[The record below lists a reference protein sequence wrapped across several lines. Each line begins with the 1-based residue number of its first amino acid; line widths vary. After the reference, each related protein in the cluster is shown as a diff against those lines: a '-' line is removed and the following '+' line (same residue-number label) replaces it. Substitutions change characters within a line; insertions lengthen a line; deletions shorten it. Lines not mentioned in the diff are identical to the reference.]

1 MLDTRTGKTSASSLD
16 AAELTLSGKQRA
28 LVLCL
33 GFAGLLFDGVEMG
46 LMPVAS
52 LSVSKSLLGAA
63 YSDTLGGEWFARF
76 TAALML
82 GAAIGGIALGTLG
95 DRIGR
100 ARAFSVC
107 ALFYSFFAG
116 LGGLVQSQEQMLGL
130 RFLVGLGAGG
140 MWPNA
145 VALIS
150 ECWPGASRPLV
161 AGVAGAGI
169 NTGYLLLS
177 LVAFRWHVTPESWR
191 WIFYFA
197 ALPVTLGTVAF
208 FWLPESPQWLA
219 SRKALNL
226 VQPPHLA
233 GKDLPAAGAKTH
245 PQSSPLRDLFRPP
258 LLRTTLVGL
267 ALGSVPLVGAWAA
280 SKWMVPWADKIG
292 GATQPGYKALTTLCW
307 AAGATLGSFCGSP
320 FTAWIGRRRAYFLIS
335 LGATALTCGL
345 FTLTR
350 PLEAGFLPMVLAQ
363 GFVATL
369 FFGWLPL
376 CLPELFPT
384 RVRATGSGLCYNSG
398 RFATAVGVF
407 FAGTL
412 FAALGGSYSK
422 VGAVTGL
429 IYGLGM
435 VAIWFVPTRS
445 KNSLD
450 E

>member
-1 MLDTRTGKTSASSLD
+1 MP
-16 AAELTLSGKQRA
+16 TLSRQRRV

-33 GFAGLLFDGVEMG
+33 AFAGLLFDGVEMG

-52 LSVSKSLLGAA
+52 LSVSQSLLGAG
-63 YSDTLGGEWFARF
+63 YTDTLGGEWFARF

-82 GAAIGGIALGTLG
+82 GAAIGGIALGALG

-100 ARAFSVC
+100 ARAFAVC
-107 ALFYSFFAG
+107 ALFYSVFAG
-116 LGGLVQSQEQMLGL
+116 FGGLVRSQEQMLVL

-145 VALIS
+145 VALVS

-197 ALPVTLGTVAF
+197 ALPIALGLVAF

-219 SRKALNL
+219 SRRASS
-226 VQPPHLA
+226 VTGASPPSREPS
-233 GKDLPAAGAKTH
+233 PAAGARA
-245 PQSSPLRDLFRPP
+245 QARANPLRDLFRPP

-280 SKWMVPWADKIG
+280 SKWMVPWADKVG

-307 AAGATLGSFCGSP
+307 AVGATLGSFCGSP

-407 FAGTL
+407 FAGAL
-412 FAALGGSYSK
+412 FAALGGSYAQ

-429 IYGLGM
+429 IYALGM
-435 VAIWFVPTRS
+435 VAIWFAPATPS
-445 KNSLD
+445 QSLD
-450 E
+450 D

>member
-1 MLDTRTGKTSASSLD
+1 MTEAEAPKTAAGSPTLAESA
-16 AAELTLSGKQRA
+16 LSGKRRL

-33 GFAGLLFDGVEMG
+33 AFAGLLFDGVEMG

-52 LSVSKSLLGAA
+52 LSVSRSLLGGA
-63 YSDTLGGEWFARF
+63 YTDTLGGEWFARF

-82 GAAIGGIALGTLG
+82 GAAIGGIALGSLG

-107 ALFYSFFAG
+107 ALFYSIFAG
-116 LGGLVQSQEQMLGL
+116 LGGFVQTQEQMLML

-145 VALIS
+145 VALVS

-197 ALPVTLGTVAF
+197 ALPVALGTIAF

-219 SRKALNL
+219 SRRASSIP
-226 VQPPHLA
+226 QPSTPS
-233 GKDLPAAGAKTH
+233 GEQMPAARARAH
-245 PQSSPLRDLFRPP
+245 VHASPLRDLFRPP
-258 LLRTTLVGL
+258 LLRTTLVGI

-280 SKWMVPWADKIG
+280 SKWMVPWADKLG
-292 GATQPGYKALTTLCW
+292 GAAQPGYKALTTLCW
-307 AAGATLGSFCGSP
+307 ALGATLGSFCGAP
-320 FTAWIGRRRAYFLIS
+320 FTSWIGRRLAYCLIS
-335 LGATALTCGL
+335 IGATALTCGL
-345 FTLTR
+345 FTMTA

-384 RVRATGSGLCYNSG
+384 RVRATGSGMSYNSG

-412 FAALGGSYSK
+412 FTALGGSYSR

-429 IYGLGM
+429 IYALGM
-435 VAIWFVPTRS
+435 IVIWFLPPAAR
-445 KNSLD
+445 KSL
-450 E
+450 EN

>member
-1 MLDTRTGKTSASSLD
+1 MSELTATPAPSAASAS
-16 AAELTLSGKQRA
+16 TLSLKARVFVL
-28 LVLCL
+28 LVA
-33 GFAGLLFDGVEMG
+33 FAGLLFDGVEMG

-63 YSDTLGGEWFARF
+63 YTDTLGGEWFAWF

-82 GAAIGGIALGTLG
+82 GAAMGGIALGALG
-95 DRIGR
+95 DRIWR

-107 ALFYSFFAG
+107 ALFYSDFAG
-116 LGGLVQSQEQMLGL
+116 LGAFVQTQEQMLVL

-145 VALIS
+145 VALVS

-191 WIFYFA
+191 WMFYFA
-197 ALPVTLGTVAF
+197 ALPVALGIIAF
-208 FWLPESPQWLA
+208 CWLPESPQWLA
-219 SRKALNL
+219 TRARPATTATDATAAAK
-226 VQPPHLA
+226 PKPA
-233 GKDLPAAGAKTH
+233 G
-245 PQSSPLRDLFRPP
+245 SPLRDLFRPH
-258 LLRTTLVGL
+258 LRRTTLVGM

-292 GATQPGYKALTTLCW
+292 GAEEPGYKALTTMCW
-307 AAGATLGSFCGSP
+307 AAGATLGSFSGAP
-320 FTAWIGRRRAYFLIS
+320 FTSWVGRRLAYFLIS

-345 FTLTR
+345 FTLTA
-350 PLEAGFLPMVLAQ
+350 PLQPGFLAVVFAQ
-363 GFVATL
+363 GFTATL

-384 RVRATGSGLCYNSG
+384 RVRATGSGISYNSG
-398 RFATAVGVF
+398 RFATAVGVL
-407 FAGTL
+407 FAGAL
-412 FAALGGSYSK
+412 FTALGSSYAK

-429 IYGLGM
+429 IYALGM
-435 VAIWFVPTRS
+435 LVIWFAPDLS
-445 KNSLD
+445 KKSL
-450 E
+450 EE